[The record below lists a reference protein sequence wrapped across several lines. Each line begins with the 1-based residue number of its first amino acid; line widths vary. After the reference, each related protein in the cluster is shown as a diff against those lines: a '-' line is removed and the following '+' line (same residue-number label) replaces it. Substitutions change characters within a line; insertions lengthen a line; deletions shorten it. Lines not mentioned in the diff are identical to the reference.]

1 MKSISEIRKNAT
13 KKDFIVD
20 NLMKSNG
27 LYCLVARPKVGKSFL
42 ALQLANSVATGTNF
56 LGFRTS
62 PSPVLY
68 ISTEMDNS
76 QIIDRIDAMNLQFTD
91 ENFRSKVNEI
101 GERNLNLMD
110 LQIEFQE
117 FSTELNG
124 KLVIIDMFSGIDMNN
139 GYDLNNYQDMGQV
152 IIPKF
157 RELCQKYN
165 FTILLVHHLNKN
177 NKSLGSTAID
187 GSVDGIITLRLDQNL
202 KNKILFNYES
212 RDYKS
217 LDLVLKRNENLIFEV
232 SKIEYEDLNFNVLC
246 FLNYAIKQ
254 KDFSFTMSE
263 MTSKLDL
270 KITPSVFGKLLKNNM
285 DNLEKEGLHIEERR
299 NGNERLYVAHYEEPI
314 YENYS
319 FS

>member
-1 MKSISEIRKNAT
+1 MKSISEMRKNST

-157 RELCQKYN
+157 RKLCQKYN

-314 YENYS
+314 YENE
-319 FS
+319 

>member
-1 MKSISEIRKNAT
+1 MKSISEMRKNAT

-187 GSVDGIITLRLDQNL
+187 GSVDGIITLRLDPNL

-314 YENYS
+314 YENE
-319 FS
+319 

>member
-1 MKSISEIRKNAT
+1 MKSISEMRKNST

-314 YENYS
+314 YENE
-319 FS
+319 